1 MLWPGLA
8 LTQTQPATGLAVH
21 CTAETLPKYTAKK
34 CTVFTS
40 VGNYGF
46 SERTEL
52 PKAACTSFLSLKK
65 NALMYIHK
73 RTTTTKEIP
82 RHH

>member
-1 MLWPGLA
+1 MFIKKRGKIYLKINCPVLWPGLA

-46 SERTEL
+46 SESTEL
-52 PKAACTSFLSLKK
+52 PKAACTSFLS
-65 NALMYIHK
+65 
-73 RTTTTKEIP
+73 
-82 RHH
+82 